1 MKSRWWLKLNPL
13 NSLFGRIFLWFWLT
27 ALIMIIA
34 TGWTSRQLAEQSSYA
49 PAEAAQVKKLHQ
61 MGAKLQ
67 ELAEKRNIDEAG
79 LARWLKGIGMR
90 SRVGLLLLNQQ
101 NDTYIRGFPGD
112 ERFNIQ
118 PFLSLKEQTGMIQV
132 ESLFWQFTG
141 PLPVTLGN
149 QQYLLFSGRHRPPGM
164 LGQIMEH
171 PYLLASLVLGLSGS
185 LCMLLA
191 WSLIRPIGQ
200 LKQATQAMAAGNLHS
215 RADQVAH
222 RHDEVGQLGRE
233 FNHMADKLQALVD
246 SQKRILADISHELRS
261 PLARLQVAIG
271 IAQQREQ
278 QVIPELARI
287 EHEANRIDT
296 MLEHVLTLAKL
307 DAGQQKLV
315 KRRISLDEL
324 LAPLCQ
330 DIQFEAKAK
339 QRRFECNY
347 PQQKILD
354 IDARLVSS
362 ALENVLRNALRYCVS
377 RVSLDCIQ
385 QGERL
390 QIRIIDDGPGL
401 PEDELQAVFK
411 PFYRVSS
418 ARNRESGGTGLGL
431 AIAAGAIASHGGRIW
446 AENLPQGGLQVTM
459 ELDSLEP

>member
-27 ALIMIIA
+27 ALIMIVA
-34 TGWTSRQLAEQSSYA
+34 TGWTSRQLAEQPRYS
-49 PAEAAQVKKLHQ
+49 PAQAEQVKKLRHT
-61 MGAKLQ
+61 GAKLQ
-67 ELAEKRNIDEAG
+67 ELAEKRNIDENG
-79 LARWLKGIGMR
+79 LARLLRGVGMR

-101 NDTYIRGFPGD
+101 NDHFIRGFPGN

-132 ESLFWQFTG
+132 ESVFWQFTG
-141 PLPVTLGN
+141 PLPITLGN

-164 LGQIMEH
+164 LGQITAH
-171 PYLLASLVLGLSGS
+171 PYLLATLVLGLSGS

-191 WSLIRPIGQ
+191 WSFIRPIGQ

-233 FNHMADKLQALVD
+233 FNHMAEKLQALVD

-307 DAGQQKLV
+307 DAGQQKLAIQRV
-315 KRRISLDEL
+315 SLEEL
-324 LAPLCQ
+324 LTPLCQ
-330 DIQFEAKAK
+330 DIQFEAQAK
-339 QRRFECNY
+339 QRQFTCNY
-347 PQQKILD
+347 PKQTLLD
-354 IDARLVSS
+354 IDARLISS
-362 ALENVLRNALRYCVS
+362 ALENVLRNALRYSVAH
-377 RVSLDCIQ
+377 VSLDCIQ
-385 QGERL
+385 QGEQL
-390 QIRIIDDGPGL
+390 HIRITDDGPGL
-401 PEDELQAVFK
+401 PDNELETVFK

-431 AIAAGAIASHGGRIW
+431 AIAAGALASHGGRIW
-446 AENLPQGGLQVTM
+446 AENLPQGGLQITM
-459 ELDSLEP
+459 ELHVLEP